1 LLFPYESS
9 CHQLNDTA
17 SLLDLLLGQ
26 FADPP
31 CPDDEGDLGEAALA
45 QQLRVAEREE
55 VEDRDRVLL
64 LAGEVG
70 FARLG
75 GDEGPQL

>member
-1 LLFPYESS
+1 MNPS

-17 SLLDLLLGQ
+17 SLLDLLLRQ
-26 FADPP
+26 PADPP
-31 CPDDEGDLGEAALA
+31 CPDDERDLGEAALA
-45 QQLRVAEREE
+45 QQLRVSEREE